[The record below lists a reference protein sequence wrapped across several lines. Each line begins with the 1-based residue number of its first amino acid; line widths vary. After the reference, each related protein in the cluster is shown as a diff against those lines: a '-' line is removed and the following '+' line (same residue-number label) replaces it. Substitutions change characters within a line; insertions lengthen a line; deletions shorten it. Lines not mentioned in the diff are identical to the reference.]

1 MKFFLDNNLSENLA
15 QGLKIFG
22 EDVIH
27 LKDMFNEDTED
38 QIWLEQIG
46 QKKMYLITRDERIRR
61 NPFELN
67 ALKTYKVGAFFLGGK
82 NLGRCKIIQQVVR
95 NWPRIKELSARKKPP
110 FAFRIPPQGTKFS
123 QIDL

>member
-1 MKFFLDNNLSENLA
+1 MKFFFDNNLSENLA
-15 QGLKIFG
+15 RGLKVFG

-38 QIWLEQIG
+38 RIWLQQIG
-46 QKKMYLITRDERIRR
+46 NKKMFLITRDERIRR

-95 NWPRIKELSARKKPP
+95 NWPRIKELATKKRPP
-110 FAFRIPPQGTKFS
+110 FAFRIPPSGTKFS
-123 QIDL
+123 PINL